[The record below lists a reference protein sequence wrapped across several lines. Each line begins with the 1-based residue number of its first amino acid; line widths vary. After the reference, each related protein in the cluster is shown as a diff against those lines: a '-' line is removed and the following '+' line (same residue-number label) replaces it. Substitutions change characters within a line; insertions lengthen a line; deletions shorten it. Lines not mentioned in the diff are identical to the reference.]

1 MCSVMQCY
9 RIREED
15 AARLTAEYEQMVEG
29 LREAAV
35 ARETDM
41 VLGNPIL
48 PDEVLN
54 GKVIVGKNKYPPL
67 STTLPIEFLLQ
78 IVNVPLLN

>member
-1 MCSVMQCY
+1 MVPRSVLRAF

-15 AARLTAEYEQMVEG
+15 AARLTAEYEQLVVG

-35 ARETDM
+35 ARDTD
-41 VLGNPIL
+41 LILANPVL

-54 GKVIVGKNKYPPL
+54 GQIYLKVL
-67 STTLPIEFLLQ
+67 
-78 IVNVPLLN
+78 